1 MPYYYAEVVIDEQIY
16 CNKVKNSKDFKIF
29 TIEVSGRKKIT
40 GFKFKF
46 KFDKEID
53 YNKNFDYMLLNR
65 YVLHYFDF
73 LVH

>member
-40 GFKFKF
+40 GFKFK
-46 KFDKEID
+46 
-53 YNKNFDYMLLNR
+53 LNLIKKLIIIKISITC
-65 YVLHYFDF
+65 Y
-73 LVH
+73 